1 MAPTNRHTEHAWPFY
16 TGAARQ
22 ANRVQQVI
30 RLWPH
35 FAYQNGIRSQKPF
48 RMISLREIDLQP
60 SWNDILTKNIGG
72 WGYTLFSNA
81 ARRRLGCGVFAN
93 LYERPLVT
101 YRALMSVTSSPLYLL
116 SFNRLDE
123 KSLISPLTKNFLN
136 YRELSRPGRPIRLRH
151 SGIRALLA
159 PALEQSAISCCD
171 VARGH
176 GLLSL
181 I

>member
-1 MAPTNRHTEHAWPFY
+1 
-16 TGAARQ
+16 
-22 ANRVQQVI
+22 
-30 RLWPH
+30 
-35 FAYQNGIRSQKPF
+35 
-48 RMISLREIDLQP
+48 MISLREIDLQP

-136 YRELSRPGRPIRLRH
+136 YRELSRPGRPIRL
-151 SGIRALLA
+151 GIRAFEHCLHLPWGRAQFLA
-159 PALEQSAISCCD
+159 VMLPEAMVC
-171 VARGH
+171 
-176 GLLSL
+176 
-181 I
+181 

>member
-16 TGAARQ
+16 TGAAKQ
-22 ANRVQQVI
+22 ANRGQQVI
-30 RLWPH
+30 RLSPH
-35 FAYQNGIRSQKPF
+35 FACQNGMPSQKPF

-123 KSLISPLTKNFLN
+123 KSLISPLTTNFLN
-136 YRELSRPGRPIRLRH
+136 YRELSRPGRPIRL
-151 SGIRALLA
+151 GIRAFEYCLHLPWSRAQFLA
-159 PALEQSAISCCD
+159 VMLPEAMVC
-171 VARGH
+171 
-176 GLLSL
+176 
-181 I
+181 